1 MRKRLFVLV
10 LPALLLL
17 GNCAEGDR
25 TRVLKL
31 AHELDTSHPV
41 HKGMVFMAEKLAEIS
56 QGRMRVDIYPGGQ
69 LGGERELIEL
79 LQIGSLAM
87 TKVSTAPMESFVPEM
102 VIFGIPYVF
111 RDDDHRWR
119 VLNSAVGQRLLLA
132 GETVFLR
139 GLCFYDAG
147 SRSFYVKDK
156 PIETPADLSGLKIR
170 VMKSI
175 TSVKMIQALGGS
187 STPIPWAELYTA
199 LQQGVVDGAEN
210 NPPSFHLSRHYEVC
224 RCYSLDEHTSIPDI
238 LLISTTVWNS
248 LTPQE
253 QRWLQQAV
261 DESVV
266 HQRRLWTEACEEALR
281 TVQKAGVVVTRP
293 DKEPFRR
300 AVQPMHESY
309 RGTPIYDLIQEI
321 AAL

>member
-10 LPALLLL
+10 LPALLL

-224 RCYSLDEHTSIPDI
+224 RYYSLDEHTSIPDI

-281 TVQKAGVVVTRP
+281 TVQEAGVVVTRP
-293 DKEPFRR
+293 DKEPFRQ